1 MEGDA
6 DMGILDSI
14 TGFFSGLKKKGDEA
28 LADVGYDSQ
37 SASTEGPAFTQ
48 PENANSLT
56 DMLSDLKQKGDNAL
70 EDVGY
75 DSKDASTEGPS
86 FAAPEIEPARPANV
100 PTSISNPM
108 SVEVPKYEPWS
119 DGIAT
124 SVSQFSPNFIDDY
137 YGDTNKKYEQMI
149 ADREK
154 ARADGL
160 NGQIGIG
167 ESGYMA
173 PSDIAENAKTIV
185 FADGNPSV
193 DRDWNGDGKVEGWE
207 AVSNGLGNDDSP
219 YITKEYAMELA
230 KSGFGNAD
238 TVSYINSMEDAEDKD
253 ILSKSDLQR
262 HGFIPY
268 VPDTIAQD
276 YMASA
281 DLNDL
286 MEGFWGDVSR
296 LRRDSTDWTTSYDGQ
311 EISSGKDF
319 DRFIEEAISDIAN
332 GVESEKW
339 SLYDESG
346 RKVSNPRMTDAFYD
360 NVRDQEAGI
369 VTIRMDVNYDDGSE
383 PIYKRFDVDYAFPD
397 GENLSLTL
405 SDFGLNPQVNYMQNG
420 KEIRIPFNL
429 DAISAITANPTALN
443 AFDRGDVSIE
453 ELVNQSG
460 RNADYGPLGW
470 NTPNYALS
478 GFDKILNPFD
488 EASDFIPAITDMAL
502 SSAGYF
508 MPQTLAQR
516 TASGMSGAFNGVDYQ
531 NSMNRKDGS
540 YEGSNNIYT
549 SPLAYG
555 LAGLAE
561 RSVSGAIGKAGKTTS
576 LDDMILRGLSRAI
589 LPNSEKAGANILRN
603 ALASGIGEGVEE
615 VITSPIYEFAESD
628 PEYMYA
634 SNLKDEYGNDI
645 AGEYDEST
653 PLLPDVADLIAG
665 RNTESRVGNW
675 IDTIPNDFL
684 GGALL
689 GGPIGGLSGRIE
701 GGKYA
706 GGNRSYYDMLQSMPS
721 TLEETKKRREK
732 YDR

>member
-1 MEGDA
+1 
-6 DMGILDSI
+6 MGILNGI
-14 TGFFSGLKKKGDEA
+14 TSFFSGLKQKGDKA

-37 SASTEGPAFTQ
+37 SSSVEGPTFTQ
-48 PENANSLT
+48 PEDSSSIA
-56 DMLSDLKQKGDNAL
+56 DILSDWKQKGDESL

-75 DSKDASTEGPS
+75 DSQGASMDGPS
-86 FAAPEIEPARPANV
+86 FIAPEIETDKQTNA
-100 PTSISNPM
+100 PTSTSKLV

-149 ADREK
+149 ADRKK
-154 ARADGL
+154 ASTDEL
-160 NGQIGIG
+160 NGQIESG
-167 ESGYMA
+167 ESGYMT
-173 PSDIAENAKTIV
+173 PSDIAEKAKSTV
-185 FADGNPSV
+185 FTDGKQTV
-193 DRDWNGDGKVEGWE
+193 DRDWNGDRKVEGWE

-219 YITKEYAMELA
+219 YITKEYALELA
-230 KSGFGNAD
+230 NSGFGNAD
-238 TVSYINSMEDAEDKD
+238 TVNYINSMTDAGDKD

-268 VPDTIAQD
+268 VPDTITQD

-286 MEGFWGDVSR
+286 MEGLWGDVSR
-296 LRRDSTDWTTSYDGQ
+296 LRQDSTDWTTSYNGQ
-311 EISSGKDF
+311 KISSGKDF

-332 GVESEKW
+332 GIESDKW

-360 NVRDQEAGI
+360 SVRDQEAGI
-369 VTIRMDVNYDDGSE
+369 VTIRMDVDSDAGSE
-383 PIYKRFDVDYAFPD
+383 PIYKKFDVDYAFPD
-397 GENLSLTL
+397 GEDLSLTL
-405 SDFGLNPQVNYMQNG
+405 SDFGLNPQVNYVQDG
-420 KEIRIPFNL
+420 KEINIPFNL

-478 GFDKILNPFD
+478 GFDQILNPFD
-488 EASDFIPAITDMAL
+488 DSGQASDFIPALADMAL

-531 NSMNRKDGS
+531 NSMNRRDGS
-540 YEGSNNIYT
+540 YDGSNNIYT

-576 LDDMILRGLSRAI
+576 LDDMILRGLSKI
-589 LPNSEKAGANILRN
+589 VLPNSEKAGANVLRN
-603 ALASGIGEGVEE
+603 ALASGIGEGIEE
-615 VITSPIYEFAESD
+615 VITSPIYEFAGTD

-645 AGEYDEST
+645 AGEYDENT
-653 PLLPDVADLIAG
+653 PFLPSVADLIAG

-689 GGPIGGLSGRIE
+689 GGPIGGMFGSIE
-701 GGKYA
+701 GGRYA
-706 GGNRSYYDMLQSMPS
+706 GRNKSYYDMLQSMPS
-721 TLEETKKRREK
+721 TLEETKKRRQE